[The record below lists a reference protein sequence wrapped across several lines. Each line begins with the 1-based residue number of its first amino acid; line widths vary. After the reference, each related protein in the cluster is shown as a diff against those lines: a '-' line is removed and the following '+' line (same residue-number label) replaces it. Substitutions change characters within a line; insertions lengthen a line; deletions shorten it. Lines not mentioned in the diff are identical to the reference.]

1 MTGMLCLGLIC
12 IVMPLGNASL
22 TSAQSRRKPAQTSAR
37 YACPMHP
44 EVTSSKPG
52 KCPKCGMRLR
62 LITDAAN
69 ETPATAMASPKD
81 PPDSFAFSSSRIPDV
96 KVLDQNGKALN
107 FYSDLIKDRTV
118 AVNFIFTTCTTI
130 CPPLTATFRRVQQ
143 ELGKS
148 VPNVQLISV
157 SVDPTTDTPER
168 LRAFAMKFKA
178 EPGWT
183 FVTGEEAEIN
193 SLLQAFGVAVANKN
207 DHTPM
212 VLIGND
218 KAGYWTRTYGLSSPS
233 TLLRVITEAA
243 NHK

>member
-1 MTGMLCLGLIC
+1 MTGMLCLSLIC

-22 TSAQSRRKPAQTSAR
+22 TSAQSRRKPAQTAAR

-69 ETPATAMASPKD
+69 ETPATSTASPKD

-143 ELGKS
+143 ELNRLGSRSEHPLEPVLIDPSQQIPPSRAKMPFGKATDRNNS
-148 VPNVQLISV
+148 SQKYTLFGGVPEYIPASNWM
-157 SVDPTTDTPER
+157 
-168 LRAFAMKFKA
+168 LRARF
-178 EPGWT
+178 
-183 FVTGEEAEIN
+183 
-193 SLLQAFGVAVANKN
+193 
-207 DHTPM
+207 
-212 VLIGND
+212 
-218 KAGYWTRTYGLSSPS
+218 SSSDPS
-233 TLLRVITEAA
+233 CGGGAR
-243 NHK
+243 